1 MPRSPIP
8 PPSSRSHERGRNPGR
23 RRRSICRLIR
33 RPPRASA
40 GGTASPTVL
49 RVDAGK
55 MHTDGHIFT
64 CSDNEVWLTDSVPAG
79 YLGFG
84 VVQ

>member
-1 MPRSPIP
+1 MMSGIDL
-8 PPSSRSHERGRNPGR
+8 SSVVIKALRHGK
-23 RRRSICRLIR
+23 
-33 RPPRASA
+33 
-40 GGTASPTVL
+40 PTVL
-49 RVDAGK
+49 RVEAGK
-55 MHTDGHIFT
+55 MHADGHIFT